1 MVCFCDICDYKDKYE
16 DYRKVVVCHYM
27 KTEECMKLMINDLKE
42 GHLSTVEIVDKYF
55 DCASLELRDSLIT
68 QLEELRRLYN
78 YKEILS
84 K

>member
-1 MVCFCDICDYKDKYE
+1 
-16 DYRKVVVCHYM
+16 
-27 KTEECMKLMINDLKE
+27 MKLMVHDLIE
-42 GHLSTVEIVDKYF
+42 GHLSTVEIADKYC
-55 DCASLELRDSLIT
+55 DCASQELRDSLIT

>member
-1 MVCFCDICDYKDKYE
+1 M
-16 DYRKVVVCHYM
+16 
-27 KTEECMKLMINDLKE
+27 TAEECMKLMRNDLIE
-42 GHLSTVEIVDKYF
+42 GHLSVAEIADKYC
-55 DCASLELRDSLIT
+55 DCASPELRDSLIS